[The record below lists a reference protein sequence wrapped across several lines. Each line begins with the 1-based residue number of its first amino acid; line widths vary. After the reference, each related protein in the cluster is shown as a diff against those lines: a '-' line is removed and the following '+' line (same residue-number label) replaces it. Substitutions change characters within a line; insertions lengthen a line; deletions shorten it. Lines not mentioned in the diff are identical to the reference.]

1 MKSKSFEKLFF
12 SKTHEFLDEYLLRQ
26 CSRSAHTVKAYRD
39 ALTVFRRYIGH
50 KGLSLKTFG
59 FEDCSRDFLLG
70 FLEYLQNKGYE
81 KSSCNQRLAA
91 IKSYMWYVA
100 DSDISLQQN
109 ALMVSRVPFLKEAEK
124 ERPVLSEECLRSLL
138 SAPGGSKIGVRDTTI
153 MILLYDSA
161 IRLSELLG
169 LKVSDV
175 NLEKRTPYLRIHGKG
190 DRERIVSISDKTAG
204 HLRNYIC
211 KYHQADRCA
220 LTEYLFYTVIH
231 GRAHAMSPGNVA
243 RIINKYAEIIRPDHP
258 ELPAKIHPHMFRRT
272 RATELYQSDVEL
284 ELVSRILGHASTQTT
299 RIYAK
304 PSLDMIKA
312 AMDKSNPELNAE
324 EQMWPDD
331 EDEFARICGLR

>member
-124 ERPVLSEECLRSLL
+124 ECHYQHG
-138 SAPGGSKIGVRDTTI
+138 APQGTLQNDAAGYR
-153 MILLYDSA
+153 
-161 IRLSELLG
+161 
-169 LKVSDV
+169 
-175 NLEKRTPYLRIHGKG
+175 HGK
-190 DRERIVSISDKTAG
+190 A
-204 HLRNYIC
+204 
-211 KYHQADRCA
+211 
-220 LTEYLFYTVIH
+220 IH
-231 GRAHAMSPGNVA
+231 CQTGRQQ
-243 RIINKYAEIIRPDHP
+243 PD
-258 ELPAKIHPHMFRRT
+258 F
-272 RATELYQSDVEL
+272 
-284 ELVSRILGHASTQTT
+284 
-299 RIYAK
+299 
-304 PSLDMIKA
+304 
-312 AMDKSNPELNAE
+312 
-324 EQMWPDD
+324 
-331 EDEFARICGLR
+331 